1 MNAAALQGITKRII
15 YLDDDLA
22 KRLAAK
28 EVLDH
33 LGHDTTLFKNSA
45 EAKDAIL
52 DRSVAWDIVIMEL
65 WMSGPSGID
74 IAKSIMERRPEL
86 RFAVVAGEYV
96 EAPDGDEGCVNRYRV
111 FPKPTTAQEFASLIK
126 YVFE

>member
-1 MNAAALQGITKRII
+1 MNAAALQTITKRII
-15 YLDDDLA
+15 YLDDDVER
-22 KRLAAK
+22 RLAAK
-28 EVLDH
+28 EVLDL

-52 DRSVAWDIVIMEL
+52 DRPEAWDMMIMEL

-86 RFAVVAGEYV
+86 RFAVVAGGFL
-96 EAPDGDEGCVNRYRV
+96 EALDGDEDCVNRYRV
-111 FPKPTTAQEFASLIK
+111 FPKPTTAQEFASLIM